1 MSAVARREHREL
13 NMDQKPP
20 QLIPPSLGPMPVEL
34 SDLTARVD
42 SIERENRELGAEL
55 LRCYEQLNL
64 VYQITEY
71 VATLQEPAV
80 IRETLLRRFAGLM
93 QAGAMFIDDGQR
105 FESIV
110 EFETDAPR
118 VTVAADDVR
127 TILAGDIDLVRRT
140 LRAHGPK
147 LLPEM
152 ESRLSHAR
160 VLMGALREA
169 DHVWVVIV
177 LRDAAA
183 NPFFAHDLLATDSV
197 LGYGGHILNNVLMGR
212 RLQQTAMETVRA
224 LATAIDAKDNY
235 TSGHSERVGW
245 LARLVGEALAL
256 PPGELQM
263 LGWAGLLHDVG
274 KIGVPEHI
282 LNKPGRLT
290 DEEFAEI
297 KKHPQIGYDVLKPV
311 THFGPVLDAVLYHH
325 ENHDGSGYPKGLAGS
340 AIPLAARIVH
350 VVDIFDALTSS
361 RSYRAGFTLDKAIA
375 ILQQDSGRVTDPEI
389 TAAFVKA
396 FRQFTHEC
404 PQDYMRLFAHLEK
417 ASAAETPPT
426 PSAEGE
432 VAQ

>member
-1 MSAVARREHREL
+1 
-13 NMDQKPP
+13 MDQQSSQFAPVPPGLKP
-20 QLIPPSLGPMPVEL
+20 IDVG
-34 SDLTARVD
+34 DLTTRVD

-80 IRETLLRRFAGLM
+80 IRETLLKRFAGLM
-93 QAGAMFIDDGQR
+93 QAGAIFVDDGQR
-105 FESIV
+105 CDAIV
-110 EFETDAPR
+110 EFDSDAPR
-118 VTVAADDVR
+118 VGVSAADVK
-127 TILAGDIDLVRRT
+127 TLLGGDIELVRRT

-147 LLPEM
+147 LPPEA
-152 ESRLSHAR
+152 EQALGNTR

-169 DHVWVVIV
+169 DQTWVVIV
-177 LRDAAA
+177 LRNAGSE
-183 NPFFAHDLLATDSV
+183 PFFAHDLLATDSV

-212 RLQQTAMETVRA
+212 RLQQTAIETVRA

-311 THFGPVLDAVLYHH
+311 THFGPVLDAVLFHH
-325 ENHDGSGYPKGLAGS
+325 ENHDGSGYPKGLAGA

-361 RSYRAGFTLDKAIA
+361 RSYRKGFALDKAIE
-375 ILQQDSGRVTDPEI
+375 ILEQDAGRVTDPEI
-389 TAAFVKA
+389 THAFVRA
-396 FRQFTHEC
+396 FRRFVSEA
-404 PQDYMRLFAHLEK
+404 PAEYERLFAHLAR
-417 ASAAETPPT
+417 AS
-426 PSAEGE
+426 SAPELLPALPVSEE
-432 VAQ
+432 VAR